1 MRLPVGGLST
11 RAEYSLCGQV
21 RNSSWL
27 TTSNHIN
34 GRKNRIPV
42 QPCASCEIVNTEI
55 NPVPRGVAEKF
66 GVKEFQI
73 ANAISQR
80 HWATA
85 SVAEQVERREHR
97 KLGNKRLKQF
107 LHIDGLRRFH
117 FQFADAFKITNA
129 EKTRLQTAVER
140 HAPAHYFI
148 LPHRADDS
156 APSSAYRTRRDTL
169 WPCLDRRVF
178 YREY

>member
-42 QPCASCEIVNTEI
+42 QPRASCEIVNADI
-55 NPVPRGVAEKF
+55 NSVPRGVAEKF

-85 SVAEQVERREHR
+85 SAAEQIECREHR

-107 LHIDGLRRFH
+107 LHIDGLRLDGLRRFH
-117 FQFADAFKITNA
+117 FQFADAFK
-129 EKTRLQTAVER
+129 
-140 HAPAHYFI
+140 
-148 LPHRADDS
+148 
-156 APSSAYRTRRDTL
+156 
-169 WPCLDRRVF
+169 
-178 YREY
+178 